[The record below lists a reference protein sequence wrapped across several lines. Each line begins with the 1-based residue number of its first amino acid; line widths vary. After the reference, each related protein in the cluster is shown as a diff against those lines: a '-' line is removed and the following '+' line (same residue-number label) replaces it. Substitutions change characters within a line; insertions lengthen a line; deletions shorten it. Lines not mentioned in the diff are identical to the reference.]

1 MNGIANRDESLQR
14 RPPGSAPPRNLLH
27 GCRTIHRHLGAF
39 AAVILLF
46 AALGGAFNGCSVIG
60 NIARGGVERVNSNP
74 PVAAS
79 SSHILIFAL
88 DGAGYHQ
95 LMLAIHSGKA
105 NRLKDLLGAEG
116 LNGVFEHG
124 YSVPDAISILPS
136 TTIAA
141 WSSVFTGQP
150 PAYTG
155 VPGNEWFVR
164 EQMHFYAPAPVSTT
178 DTADTEKM
186 ITEDLVGKMIR
197 VPTLYELVG
206 LHSNVSLSQVYR
218 GATFYTTLE
227 PSAIVDMTAAFLK
240 GVVGAQ
246 SIRREI
252 YANIDQDSVTRLI
265 AEISDKGLPDLQIVY
280 FPGIDLYTHLASD
293 PLTQQLEYLETV
305 TDPSIGRVLDSY
317 ENLGAL
323 NDTYVILIA
332 DHGHTPVL
340 NDAQHALGTTS
351 ENTPTTLIA
360 RAGFRLRPLLL
371 NPPSDQQDYQAVVT
385 YQGAMAFIYLAD
397 RSTCAPMGSRCDWSR
412 PPRFRQDVRPILR
425 AFYRVNERGRPIPQ
439 LKGTLD
445 LIFSREPTP
454 SGANALPF
462 EIFDGTKLIPISEYL
477 AKHPRPDLVD
487 LDQRMQWL
495 GSGPHGNR
503 AGDIVLLARSGL
515 NRSLEDRYYSSGPY
529 HSWHGSPSEQDSHVP
544 FVVAR
549 KRDSGATLRALVGEV
564 VHDSHSQLNL
574 VPLVQKLARK

>member
-1 MNGIANRDESLQR
+1 MNGIGNRDDRLQHR
-14 RPPGSAPPRNLLH
+14 HPGSPAPRNRLH
-27 GCRTIHRHLGAF
+27 WCRTIHRRLGAF
-39 AAVILLF
+39 AAAIFVL
-46 AALGGAFNGCSVIG
+46 AALAGAFNGCSVIG
-60 NIARGGVERVNSNP
+60 NIARGGSERVNPNP

-79 SSHILIFAL
+79 NSRILIFAL
-88 DGAGYHQ
+88 DGAGYDQ

-105 NRLKDLLGAEG
+105 NRLKELLGAEG
-116 LNGVFEHG
+116 TNGVFEHG

-141 WSSVFTGQP
+141 WCSVFTGQP

-155 VPGNEWFVR
+155 VTGNEWFVR
-164 EQMHFYAPAPVSTT
+164 EQMQFYAPAPVSIT
-178 DTADTEKM
+178 DTTDTEKM
-186 ITEDLVGKMIR
+186 ITQDLVGKMIQ

-252 YANIDQDSVTRLI
+252 YANIDQDSVTKLI
-265 AEISDKGLPDLQIVY
+265 AEISDKGLPDLQVVY
-280 FPGIDLYTHLASD
+280 FPGIDLYTHLAPD

-305 TDPSIGRVLDSY
+305 TDPSIGRVLDTY
-317 ENLGAL
+317 ERLGAL

-351 ENTPTTLIA
+351 ENTPTALIA

-371 NPPSDQQDYQAVVT
+371 NPPSDQQDYQAVVA

-397 RSTCAPMGSRCDWSR
+397 RSSCAPIGSRCDWSR

-425 AFYRVNERGRPIPQ
+425 AFYKVNESGRPIPQ

-462 EIFDGTKLIPISEYL
+462 EIFDGAKLIPISEYL
-477 AKHPRPDLVD
+477 AKHPRSDLID

-495 GSGPHGNR
+495 GSGPYGNR
-503 AGDIVLLARSGL
+503 AGDIVLLARTGM
-515 NRSLEDRYYSSGPY
+515 NRSLEDRYYFSGPY
-529 HSWHGSPSEQDSHVP
+529 HSWHGSASEQDSHVP
-544 FVVAR
+544 FILAR
-549 KRDSGATLRALVGEV
+549 KGDSGATLRALVVGV
-564 VHDSHSQLNL
+564 VHDSPSQLKL
-574 VPLVQKLARK
+574 VPLVRKLVRQ